1 MLQICS
7 ESTEKI
13 QKKAIVIMGRQ
24 HAGETPSS
32 FIIQSIVEDLLTYTQ

>member
-1 MLQICS
+1 MLQIYS
-7 ESTEKI
+7 EGVEKV

-32 FIIQSIVEDLLTYTQ
+32 FIVQSIVEDLLGYTQ